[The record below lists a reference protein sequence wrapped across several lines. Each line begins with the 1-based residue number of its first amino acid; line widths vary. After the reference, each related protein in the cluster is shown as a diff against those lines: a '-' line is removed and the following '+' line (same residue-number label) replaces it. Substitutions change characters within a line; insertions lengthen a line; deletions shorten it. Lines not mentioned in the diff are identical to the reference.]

1 MKWCHPKWRR
11 LSASVVFSVTQ
22 KRSNLILVARNE
34 RTLES
39 AAGKLKG
46 KSSPRKASRFTRKR
60 NLRPGE
66 RTRLACWFRRLAKR
80 TWLIASRT
88 RLGSLGESVTF
99 ISWPKYQSDGRGE
112 PADSTIRAV
121 CGRRSKTSSDV
132 GCDGGPGL

>member
-60 NLRPGE
+60 NLPRGSARGSRAGFGASP
-66 RTRLACWFRRLAKR
+66 KR

-88 RLGSLGESVTF
+88 KGSEIYAKAYFYFMAEVS
-99 ISWPKYQSDGRGE
+99 E
-112 PADSTIRAV
+112 
-121 CGRRSKTSSDV
+121 
-132 GCDGGPGL
+132 